1 MPQNTTANYP
11 FWSPQGAGS
20 AERFA
25 EPWNLTAIQLAGHV
39 YESRLLIV
47 PQEVVYSQREVPLRQ
62 EIVPVV
68 PEAQGPGYVPD
79 LFAQSRSLLDYA
91 QQTLGGS
98 RIAYEDNRGQ
108 SGQTDITGR

>member
-1 MPQNTTANYP
+1 MAENTTANYP

-25 EPWNLTAIQLAGHV
+25 DPWNLTAIQLAGQI
-39 YESRLLIV
+39 YESRILLV
-47 PQEVVYSQREVPLRQ
+47 PQEVSYSQREIPLRQ
-62 EIVPVV
+62 EVVPLV
-68 PEAQGPGYVPD
+68 PEAQGPAYVPD

-91 QQTLGGS
+91 QQTLGGG
-98 RIAYEDNRGQ
+98 RIGTEDNRGQ